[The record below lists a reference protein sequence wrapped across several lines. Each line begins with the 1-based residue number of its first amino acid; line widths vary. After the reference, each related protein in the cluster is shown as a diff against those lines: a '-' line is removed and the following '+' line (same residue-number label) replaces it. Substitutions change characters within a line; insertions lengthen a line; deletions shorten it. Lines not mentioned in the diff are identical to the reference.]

1 MAINY
6 ASKYAQ
12 KIDERFSREALT
24 ASTVNNDYDFVGVQT
39 VNVYSIPTAQMNDYS
54 REGTSRYGT
63 PGEMQNE
70 VQTLKV
76 TQDRS
81 FTFTIDRGN
90 YNDTQMAN
98 AAGMA
103 LQRQIRE
110 VIVPEIDKYRFD
122 KICAAVK
129 NPSTGAVTKEN
140 AHGLFLDA
148 TTALIDANVPI
159 TGCTAF
165 VSSSF
170 FRCIKQDASFI
181 KNGDL
186 SQDMLIKGQVGVID
200 GIPVVVVPK
209 SYLPENVEFI
219 IVNKEAVTSPV
230 KLSEYKIHDNPPGIN
245 GWLVEGRVN
254 YDAFVLNSK
263 IDGIYVHKSAASGG
277 TGGNT
282 SDKTQ

>member
-6 ASKYAQ
+6 ASKYAK

-39 VNVYSIPTAQMNDYS
+39 VNVYSIPTAKMNTYS

-63 PGEMQNE
+63 PDEMQNE

-110 VIVPEIDKYRFD
+110 VIVPEIDKYRFE
-122 KICAAVK
+122 KICAAIET
-129 NPSTGAVTKEN
+129 PAVEEVTSEN
-140 AHGLFLDA
+140 AHSLFLDA
-148 TTALIDANVPI
+148 TTTLIDANVPI

-165 VSSSF
+165 VSSNF

-186 SQDMLIKGQVGVID
+186 SQDMLLKGQVGVID

-254 YDAFVLNSK
+254 YDAFVLDSK
-263 IDGIYVHKSAASGG
+263 VDGIYVHKSEE
-277 TGGNT
+277 
-282 SDKTQ
+282 